1 MNTVLDN
8 FKIAFDRFVPWAG
21 RSMEIWV
28 KGGKDFLKP
37 IKLEG
42 FWFEDVTAAKT
53 LIGSDI
59 VFSCE
64 AVLVVR
70 TQDLPR
76 RPLPGELL
84 FYPKNQAWQII
95 ESIELEGRYQIGLN
109 RHGAPSQ

>member
-1 MNTVLDN
+1 LRTVLDN
-8 FKIAFDRFVPWAG
+8 FKEAFDRFAPLAG

-42 FWFEDVTAAKT
+42 FWFEDVTAAKQM
-53 LIGSDI
+53 IGSDI

-64 AVLVVR
+64 AVMVLR

-84 FYPKNQAWQII
+84 FYPKNQAWQIV

>member
-1 MNTVLDN
+1 MNTVEDN

-21 RSMEIWV
+21 RPMEIWV

-64 AVLVVR
+64 AVMVVR

-76 RPLPGELL
+76 RPVPPELL
-84 FYPKNQAWQII
+84 FYPRYQAWQIVECI
-95 ESIELEGRYQIGLN
+95 EVPGRYAIGLN
-109 RHGAPSQ
+109 RNRAPSQ